1 MLRKIRKLSG
11 NSSSSPKSW
20 QGLCFF
26 SLKGKIYEGER
37 IMLGWFLAGLSHRQT
52 ELYGA
57 WKGGCRREGTDWW
70 LIGWLLISQKT
81 GRLLKFC
88 YYDHYMIIIRSLL
101 LLCFWWW
108 WWCWWWWWVWLWLLL
123 SFLYYE
129 QAHSVVWQFFGPE
142 MLTYEGHLCI
152 AMVRGCITIRSF
164 HIAMEHDDLHCY
176 TH

>member
-1 MLRKIRKLSG
+1 MAGSMFFFRWKARSTEE
-11 NSSSSPKSW
+11 NVSCWEDSW
-20 QGLCFF
+20 QAFRIAKQSFTARGRVDA
-26 SLKGKIYEGER
+26 EGREPTGDWL
-37 IMLGWFLAGLSHRQT
+37 LGWWYA
-52 ELYGA
+52 
-57 WKGGCRREGTDWW
+57 K
-70 LIGWLLISQKT
+70 KT

-108 WWCWWWWWVWLWLLL
+108 WWWLCWCWWWWWWVWLLLL